1 MKSTENALN
10 WFEISVSDLARAKN
24 FYETV
29 FNMEMPQ
36 MDMDGVN
43 MAFFPTDDSTGKV
56 GGALAKSD
64 FHKPSTDGTIV
75 YLNANPDLAEAL
87 GRIEVAGGSIVLPRT
102 FVSDAV
108 GYMAMFIDSE
118 GNKVALHSRVEA

>member
-10 WFEISVSDLARAKN
+10 WFEISVSDMARATK

-29 FNMEMPQ
+29 FEIEMPL
-36 MDMDGVN
+36 MDMEGVN
-43 MAFFPTDDSTGKV
+43 MAMFPTDDSTGKV

-64 FHKPSTDGTIV
+64 FHKPSSDGTIV
-75 YLNANPDLAEAL
+75 YLNANPDLAEPL
-87 GRIEVAGGSIVLPRT
+87 GRVEEAGGTVVMPKT
-102 FVSDAV
+102 FVSDEV

-118 GNKVALHSRVEA
+118 GNKVAVHSRLGA

>member
-1 MKSTENALN
+1 M
-10 WFEISVSDLARAKN
+10 ARATK

-29 FNMEMPQ
+29 FEIEMPL

-64 FHKPSTDGTIV
+64 FHKPSPDGTVV
-75 YLNANPDLAEAL
+75 YLNANPDLAEPL
-87 GRIEVAGGSIVLPRT
+87 GRVEEAGGTVVMPKT
-102 FVSDAV
+102 FVSDEV

-118 GNKVALHSRVEA
+118 GYKVAMHSRPEA

>member
-1 MKSTENALN
+1 MKTTENALN
-10 WFEISVSDLARAKN
+10 WFEISVSDMARAKK

-29 FNMEMPQ
+29 FEMEMPL
-36 MDMDGVN
+36 MDMDSVN

-64 FHKPSTDGTIV
+64 FHNPSSGGTIV
-75 YLNANPDLAEAL
+75 YLNANPDLAEPL
-87 GRIEVAGGSIVLPRT
+87 GRVEEAGGTVVMPKT
-102 FVSDAV
+102 FVNDAV

-118 GNKVALHSRVEA
+118 GNKVAMHSRQGA

>member
-1 MKSTENALN
+1 MKTTENALN
-10 WFEISVSDLARAKN
+10 WFEISVSDMARAKK

-29 FNMEMPQ
+29 FEMEMPV
-36 MDMDGVN
+36 MDMDSVN

-64 FHKPSTDGTIV
+64 FHNPSSGGTIV
-75 YLNANPDLAEAL
+75 YLNANPDLAEPL
-87 GRIEVAGGSIVLPRT
+87 GRVEPAGGTVVMPKT
-102 FVSDAV
+102 FVNEAV

-118 GNKVALHSRVEA
+118 GNKVAMHSRQG

>member
-10 WFEISVSDLARAKN
+10 WFEISVSDMARATK

-29 FNMEMPQ
+29 FEIEMPL

-56 GGALAKSD
+56 GGALAKSNY
-64 FHKPSTDGTIV
+64 HNPSSGGTIV
-75 YLNANPDLAEAL
+75 YLNANPDLAEPL
-87 GRIEVAGGSIVLPRT
+87 GRVEGAGGIVVLPKT
-102 FVSDAV
+102 FVNDAV

-118 GNKVALHSRVEA
+118 GNKVAVHSRQG